1 MGKTATDRAFFGQ
14 PRGLVGLFFAEAW
27 ERFSYYGMRALLLYY
42 MTDRLAEGGLGL
54 PADSA
59 KPLIAVYG
67 SAIYLAAILGGWVS
81 DRLLGDRKATLVGG
95 VLIMCG
101 HLCLAVPAGAGA
113 LFASM
118 VFIAVGTGLLKPT
131 ISSSVGDLYAAGD
144 PRRDSGFSIYYMG
157 ISVGAVAAP
166 LVVGT
171 VGQNYDYHAGFGI
184 AAVGMA
190 LGLLVYLRS
199 QRHLSP
205 VSSRPKNPLR
215 LAEVPRPR
223 LIAVVAGAAALIGLV
238 AVTVGT
244 GVLDVDGIVDVISVL
259 AIALPVGYFTV
270 MLRSARTTAAERAR
284 VRAYIPMFVAAVA
297 FWCIQEQGATVIAQ
311 YAEESTDLDAFGFA
325 IPASWFQS
333 VGSLV
338 LIVLTPL
345 FAVLWLRLD
354 RSPRSPS
361 TAHKFAVGLAIAGL
375 SYLLL
380 VVPAAHPGQTNPLW
394 LAGSLAVV
402 TVGEMCLSPIGL
414 SATTRLAP
422 AAFATQTMG
431 LWLSSN
437 AAGQGI
443 GAQLVKFY
451 DPGSAAGYFGALGG
465 GAVVLALVLFALAP
479 LIRRQASRKGATMDD
494 DQAAVHGAGR

>member
-1 MGKTATDRAFFGQ
+1 MGTERAFFGQ

-42 MTDRLAEGGLGL
+42 MTDRLSDGGLGL
-54 PADSA
+54 RPESA
-59 KPLIAVYG
+59 KPMIAVYG
-67 SAIYLAAILGGWVS
+67 SAIYLAAILGGWIS
-81 DRLLGDRKATLVGG
+81 DRLLGDRKTTLVGG

-101 HLCLAVPAGAGA
+101 HICLAVPAGAGA

-118 VFIAVGTGLLKPT
+118 VFIAAGTGLLKPS
-131 ISSSVGDLYAAGD
+131 ISSSVGDLYAADD

-171 VGQNYDYHAGFGI
+171 VGQDYDYHAGFGI

-190 LGLLVYLRS
+190 VGLLVYLRT
-199 QRHLSP
+199 QRRLSP
-205 VSSRPKNPLR
+205 ASSRPKNPLR
-215 LAEVPRPR
+215 LAEIPRPR
-223 LIAVVAGAAALIGLV
+223 LVAAIAGIALLAVLGAAA
-238 AVTVGT
+238 AST
-244 GVLDVDGIVDVISVL
+244 GVLDADVAVNLISVL

-270 MLRSARTTAAERAR
+270 MLRSPRTTAAERAR
-284 VRAYIPMFVAAVA
+284 VRAYVPMFVAAVA

-311 YAEESTDLDAFGFA
+311 YAGESTDLDAFGFA

-345 FAVLWLRLD
+345 FAMLWLRLD

-361 TAHKFAVGLAIAGL
+361 TAHKFAAGLAIAGL

-451 DPGSAAGYFGALGG
+451 DARSAAGYFGALGA
-465 GAVVLALVLFALAP
+465 GAVVLALLLFALAP
-479 LIRRQASRKGATMDD
+479 LIRRQATKRESTMDHE
-494 DQAAVHGAGR
+494 QAAAGR

>member
-1 MGKTATDRAFFGQ
+1 MGKERAFFGQ

-42 MTDRLAEGGLGL
+42 MTDRLSDGGLGL
-54 PADSA
+54 RPESA

-67 SAIYLAAILGGWVS
+67 SAIYLAAILGGWIS
-81 DRLLGDRKATLVGG
+81 DRLLGDRRTTLVGG
-95 VLIMCG
+95 FLIMCG
-101 HLCLAVPAGAGA
+101 HICLAVPAGAGA

-118 VFIAVGTGLLKPT
+118 VFIAVGTGLLKPA

-171 VGQNYDYHAGFGI
+171 VGQDYDYHAGFGI
-184 AAVGMA
+184 AAIGMA
-190 LGLLVYLRS
+190 AGLVVYLRS
-199 QRHLSP
+199 QRRLNP
-205 VSSRPKNPLR
+205 VSNSPKNPLR
-215 LAEVPRPR
+215 LAEVPRSR
-223 LIAVVAGAAALIGLV
+223 LVAVVAGIALLAVLAAV
-238 AVTVGT
+238 SVST
-244 GVLDVDGIVDVISVL
+244 GVLDADSAVNLISVL

-270 MLRSARTTAAERAR
+270 MLRSSRTTVAERAR

-311 YAEESTDLDAFGFA
+311 YAGESTDLDAFGFP

-345 FAVLWLRLD
+345 FAMLWLRLD

-361 TAHKFAVGLAIAGL
+361 TAHKFAAGLAIAGL
-375 SYLLL
+375 SYLLM

-451 DPGSAAGYFGALGG
+451 DARSAAGYFGALGA
-465 GAVVLALVLFALAP
+465 GAVVLALLLFALAP
-479 LIRRQASRKGATMDD
+479 LIRKQAARRGTTMDR
-494 DQAAVHGAGR
+494 DQAAVNGAGR